1 MIKSALLEHLQGYID
16 GGWVSADA
24 GQMFAVTNPA
34 TGELLAQVPQMGAA
48 ETRRAIAAGKAA
60 LATMPDV
67 RERRGWMEAI
77 RDALRAEKP
86 EIGRILCLEHGK
98 PWAEAQ
104 AEVEYAA
111 SFFDYYAQTMEGVLA
126 PERLAYKVKDCTW
139 TVHRRPIGVVG
150 LITPWNFPIAMI
162 AKKLAPALAAGCPCV
177 VKPAEQTPLTMLA
190 LFQLMVARLHLPRG
204 AVNLVTGDAPAIGGA
219 LMESAD
225 TTMVSFTGS
234 TEVGRLLMTQA
245 APRVKKLDLE
255 LGGNA
260 PFIVLDDAN
269 LDAAADGLMANKFR
283 GAGQTCVCANR
294 VYVQDGVYDAFARRV
309 VDRVKALKVGN
320 GMDEGVEIGP
330 LVDRA
335 GFDKVK
341 DHLADALRKG
351 ARVATGGEPAGLD
364 SAKSLLFPPTVI
376 TGVTQDMKCCH
387 FETFGP
393 LVPLIR
399 FATDAEALAAANA
412 TEYGLAA
419 YVFGQDRARVERLIA
434 GLHFGHCGHNTG
446 TGPAAPTPF
455 GGMLSSGLGREGGRE
470 GLLAYVELQTVPDGT
485 PVGAAA

>member
-1 MIKSALLEHLQGYID
+1 MIKSAWLQHLQGYVD
-16 GGWVSADA
+16 GRWVAADA
-24 GQMFAVTNPA
+24 GRTFAVTNPA
-34 TGELLAQVPQMGAA
+34 TGELLARVPQMGAA
-48 ETRRAIAAGKAA
+48 ETRRAIAAGKRV
-60 LATMPDV
+60 LPIVPDV
-67 RERRGWMEAI
+67 RQRRVWLEAI
-77 RDALRAEKP
+77 RDALNAEKA
-86 EIGRILCLEHGK
+86 EVGRILCLEHGK
-98 PWAEAQ
+98 PWTEAQ
-104 AEVEYAA
+104 AEVDYAA
-111 SFFDYYAQTMEGVLA
+111 SFFDYYARTMEEVLA
-126 PERLAYKVKDCTW
+126 PERLAYKVKGCAW
-139 TVHRRPIGVVG
+139 TVYRRPVGVVG

-190 LFQLMVARLHLPRG
+190 LFHLMTTRLALPPG
-204 AVNLVTGDAPAIGGA
+204 MVNLVTGDARAIGGE
-219 LMESAD
+219 LMGSAD
-225 TTMVSFTGS
+225 VAMVSFTGS
-234 TEVGRLLMTQA
+234 TAVGRLLMAQA
-245 APRVKKLDLE
+245 AERVKKLDLE

-260 PFIVLDDAN
+260 PFIVLDDAD

-294 VYVQDGVYDAFARRV
+294 VYVQDAVYDAFTRKV

-320 GMDEGVEIGP
+320 GMDADVEMGP
-330 LVDRA
+330 LIDRA

-341 DHLADALRKG
+341 DHLADALAKG
-351 ARVATGGEPAGLD
+351 ARIAAGKTPAQLDGGT
-364 SAKSLLFPPTVI
+364 SLFFTPTVI

-399 FATDAEALAAANA
+399 FGSDDEALAAANA

-419 YVFGQDRARVERLIA
+419 YVFGRDRARVEHLIA

-455 GGMLSSGLGREGGRE
+455 GGMLSSGIGREGGRE
-470 GLLAYVELQTVPDGT
+470 GLLGYVELQTVPDGT
-485 PVGAAA
+485 